1 MPRKRIAKD
10 ITPKEEKGFNGGAF
24 YSALSRVVLARKVP
38 WIKVSRETGVSTS
51 TLSRMAVGRGPDAA
65 SLAVLS
71 AWAGLN
77 PADFVNKS
85 RAGTS
90 DSLPS
95 SGSSSDTA
103 NAESRARPSSAAE
116 YAAIGRF
123 EYEQGHLSVVYDQL
137 SESPSFSR
145 RRFKVEKQEGLKEAN
160 FSLWANRSL
169 WTIDEAAFLLLGYEP
184 MAESEISRGNFPE
197 GYAVIRRLLLRKAG
211 ANRRTF
217 EGDPRRGPRLRAWD
231 VIEWA
236 QSRSLL
242 VPPQLRD
249 RRS

>member
-24 YSALSRVVLARKVP
+24 YSALSRVVLARKVS

-77 PADFVNKS
+77 PADFVNRR

-90 DSLPS
+90 DLLG
-95 SGSSSDTA
+95 SGSDIANEEPSPRSGKTA
-103 NAESRARPSSAAE
+103 V
-116 YAAIGRF
+116 YATIGRF

-137 SESPSFSR
+137 SESLSFSR
-145 RRFKVEKQEGLKEAN
+145 RKFKVEKQGELKEAN

-197 GYAVIRRLLLRKAG
+197 GYSVIRRLLLRKAG